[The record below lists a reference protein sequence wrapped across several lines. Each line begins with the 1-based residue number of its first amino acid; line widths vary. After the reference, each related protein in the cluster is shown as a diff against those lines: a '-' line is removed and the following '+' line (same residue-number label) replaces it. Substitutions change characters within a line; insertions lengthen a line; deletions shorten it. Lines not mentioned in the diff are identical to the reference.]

1 METGQPETKAVW
13 KKIDLAAILIIG
25 ELVAWL
31 VFAIFQNARNDLFFY
46 PNLINFFGSALN
58 IGLFMALSVPLA
70 ALACLYIAYL
80 LGQKIPII
88 FQVAKFISVGI
99 LNTLID
105 WGILTVQ
112 VILTGINVGFGY
124 SIFKSISFMVAVF
137 NSFVWNKYWTFK
149 KNDTGKTQQEL
160 LQFLLLSLVGFCI
173 NVGVASF
180 VVNVIGPQGG
190 ISRNLWATV
199 GGAVATMFSMV
210 WDFVVYKFIVFKK

>member
-1 METGQPETKAVW
+1 MEIGQSKAKAVW
-13 KKIDLAAILIIG
+13 KRSDLIAILIIG

-31 VFAIFQNARNDLFFY
+31 AFAILQNARNDLFFY
-46 PNLINFFGSALN
+46 PGLLKFFGSALN
-58 IGLFMALSVPLA
+58 IGLLMALFVPLA
-70 ALACLYIAYL
+70 ALACLYAAYL
-80 LGQKIPII
+80 LGQKMPVI
-88 FQVAKFISVGI
+88 FQVAKFISVGV

-105 WGILTVQ
+105 WGILTIQ
-112 VILTGINVGFGY
+112 VIMTGINAGLGY
-124 SIFKSISFMVAVF
+124 GIFKSVSFSAAVF
-137 NSFVWNKYWTFK
+137 NSFIWNKCWTFK

-180 VVNVIGPQGG
+180 VVDVVGPQGG

-199 GGAVATMFSMV
+199 GGAAATMFSMV

>member
-13 KKIDLAAILIIG
+13 KKIDLVAILIIG

-46 PNLINFFGSALN
+46 PGLIRFFGSALN
-58 IGLFMALSVPLA
+58 IGLFMALSIPLA

-112 VILTGINVGFGY
+112 VILTGINMGLGY